1 MEFGQYVR
9 VAICLAGVHAR
20 SYLHICLSFQG
31 VAPYLISP
39 LMGIQDA
46 GVTSSW
52 AFGCDVACSDSG
64 GFAEAVTIAKGAD
77 VVIVVMGLDHG
88 QERWDPG

>member
-9 VAICLAGVHAR
+9 VAICFAGVHAR
-20 SYLHICLSFQG
+20 PYLHICLSFQG